1 MATEKEIAMRIA
13 STKNIRKITSSMKM
27 VSAAKLKG
35 DQNRLAAAKQF
46 AAWTAVLDE
55 PATPLEDL
63 EGTAG
68 LADHSVVVAISSD
81 KGLCGGVHSAVARG
95 LRTINAR
102 LKEENKTMNVIA
114 VGEKGR
120 SQLRRMVPD
129 SLTTALTNI
138 PPPYNFGYASTVAQ
152 MALDTEPEKTGAI
165 AVVYNKFVSAIAYSP
180 TLKTIAPFVLE
191 GDDVTLTAYD
201 ADDDVLRGL
210 REYYLATEIFYGMM
224 EGATSEQSSR
234 MQAME
239 NATKNAGEL
248 IDKLT
253 LIYNRARQARIT
265 TELIEIISG
274 ASALE

>member
-1 MATEKEIAMRIA
+1 MRIA

-63 EGTAG
+63 EDTAG

-102 LKEENKTMNVIA
+102 LKDENKTMSVIA

-129 SLTTALTNI
+129 SLTAALTNI